1 MSRGLLVG
9 GGTRVETWTVSC
21 SGQVEGGGAMLDLM
35 GSFLF
40 ILFIQASGIPSK
52 GLKQGGW
59 RD

>member
-1 MSRGLLVG
+1 
-9 GGTRVETWTVSC
+9 
-21 SGQVEGGGAMLDLM
+21 MLDVM